1 MEEEKKV
8 PTPEE
13 IQKQLEEQ
21 KKKQEEAIKILKE
34 KIERVGKEIGDIL
47 EREGLDLYV
56 DHEIRIV
63 PQRRR

>member
-1 MEEEKKV
+1 MEEEKKI

-21 KKKQEEAIKILKE
+21 KKKQEETIKILKE

>member
-1 MEEEKKV
+1 MDEEKKT

-21 KKKQEEAIKILKE
+21 KAKQEEAIKALKE
-34 KIERVGKEIGDIL
+34 KIQRVSEEIGAIL

>member
-1 MEEEKKV
+1 MDEEKKI

-21 KKKQEEAIKILKE
+21 KKKQEEAIKTLKE

>member
-8 PTPEE
+8 PTPKE